1 MSGEVLVFELKPQPW
16 MRQANC
22 VDADPALFFP
32 ERGEPSSPAK
42 AICLACPV
50 RVECLNYALSIN
62 ERHGIWG
69 GTSENER
76 RVLRRQWT
84 GTRRR
89 RGPPTPTGCRRQRPS
104 VIRPTQMANS
114 AAPVGAGAC
123 GAGEP
128 DGPVALVLRHPRP
141 DRPNRPGAKAPQFR
155 PKAAAASVVAEPGG
169 TRSPTPRPGPAN
181 SSLCSRTGRERQ
193 QPNPSSA

>member
-32 ERGEPSSPAK
+32 ERGEPSAPAK

-69 GTSENER
+69 GTSEN
-76 RVLRRQWT
+76 
-84 GTRRR
+84 GTARPSPPVDRHPPPAIPRRR
-89 RGPPTPTGCRRQRPS
+89 RW
-104 VIRPTQMANS
+104 
-114 AAPVGAGAC
+114 
-123 GAGEP
+123 
-128 DGPVALVLRHPRP
+128 
-141 DRPNRPGAKAPQFR
+141 DRPAKE
-155 PKAAAASVVAEPGG
+155 S
-169 TRSPTPRPGPAN
+169 T
-181 SSLCSRTGRERQ
+181 
-193 QPNPSSA
+193 

>member
-32 ERGEPSSPAK
+32 ERGEPSAPAK

-89 RGPPTPTGCRRQRPS
+89 RDPPTPTRLAADKGLRRDPADS
-104 VIRPTQMANS
+104 DGHLG
-114 AAPVGAGAC
+114 GA
-123 GAGEP
+123 
-128 DGPVALVLRHPRP
+128 RR
-141 DRPNRPGAKAPQFR
+141 
-155 PKAAAASVVAEPGG
+155 
-169 TRSPTPRPGPAN
+169 
-181 SSLCSRTGRERQ
+181 GRRMW
-193 QPNPSSA
+193 SGRA

>member
-89 RGPPTPTGCRRQRPS
+89 RS
-104 VIRPTQMANS
+104 
-114 AAPVGAGAC
+114 
-123 GAGEP
+123 P
-128 DGPVALVLRHPRP
+128 D
-141 DRPNRPGAKAPQFR
+141 
-155 PKAAAASVVAEPGG
+155 AEPG
-169 TRSPTPRPGPAN
+169 RPPTKD
-181 SSLCSRTGRERQ
+181 
-193 QPNPSSA
+193 SA